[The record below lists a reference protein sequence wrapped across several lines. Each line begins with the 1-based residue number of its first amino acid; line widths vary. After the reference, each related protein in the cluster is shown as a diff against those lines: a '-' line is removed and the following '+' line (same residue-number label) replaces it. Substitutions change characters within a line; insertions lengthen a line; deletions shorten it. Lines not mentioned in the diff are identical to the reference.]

1 MGFDFELVL
10 VIGCLITGLGWAI
23 ELIWWKPKR
32 LRRLNEA
39 VAAAGGQLPENSP
52 LAEAKEP
59 VLAEYSRSFFPILAV
74 VLIFRSFFFEPYQIP
89 SGSMLP
95 TLKVGDF
102 IIVNKYTYGLR
113 LPVTGTKVL
122 SVNEPQRGDVMVFKF
137 PRDESIK
144 FIKRVIGVPG
154 DRITYINKQ
163 LFINDS
169 PVPQEYVGMDNLE
182 KKNQLGIIDYVKV
195 KTMSETLGDTNYQ
208 IFNEL
213 DFGLK
218 RTFEVPEGSY
228 FMMGDNRDGSNDSRS
243 WGFVDEDLIVGKA
256 VAVWMHWDNFF
267 SLPNFSTAGGIE

>member
-59 VLAEYSRSFFPILAV
+59 LLAEYSRSFFPILAV

-122 SVNEPQRGDVMVFKF
+122 TLNEPQRGDVMVFKF

-154 DRITYINKQ
+154 DKVTYFNKQ
-163 LFINDS
+163 LFINDK
-169 PVPQEYVGMDNLE
+169 PVPQEYVGMDIT
-182 KKNQLGIIDYVKV
+182 GHII
-195 KTMSETLGDTNYQ
+195 MSETLGETNHLLWNKPGQ
-208 IFNEL
+208 GQNW
-213 DFGLK
+213 
-218 RTFEVPEGSY
+218 TTEVPEDSY
-228 FMMGDNRDGSNDSRS
+228 FMIGDNRDGSNDSRI
-243 WGFVDEDLIVGKA
+243 WGMVKEELIVGKA

-267 SLPNFSTAGGIE
+267 SLPNFSTVGGIE